1 MPFVKVDVQ
10 KEVEEMCTNNPSFK
24 KAWEENHTEYE
35 LIGEL
40 IALRKQK
47 KLTQKE
53 LAALT
58 GNKQQVISRIERK
71 EMVPSIKI
79 FSNILNALGYELR
92 IVKKENMVQ

>member
-24 KAWEENHTEYE
+24 KAWEENYAEYE

>member
-1 MPFVKVDVQ
+1 MPFIQ
-10 KEVEEMCTNNPSFK
+10 FNPSEEIEKQIKGNPKFK
-24 KAWEENHTEYE
+24 KAWEENHAEYE

-40 IALRKQK
+40 IALRKQE

-71 EMVPSIKI
+71 EMIPSIKI

-92 IVKKENMVQ
+92 IVKKGSA